1 MYNKTQPTTTQEV
14 FTTKVDQFTY
24 TYNPVT
30 KQVIHNAKSGD
41 KVETNET
48 QINKVLAAYGKA
60 NNFETKVF
68 NKQEYVKVDNKVLNV
83 NTGSRVTQKE
93 ILDLFTTQEVK
104 TKPVV
109 NYETEVYNTLK
120 ALEDAE
126 FNVND
131 VSPETIASE
140 DFSKYPKT
148 LEYLNS
154 GYVVDNT
161 QFNLITQNKN
171 EFEKLLNK
179 TKATDLISLLD
190 ALTELKNVSSIET
203 KIETKELSDTN
214 QDEKLLEDL
223 DNDEFIDKFSLDPT
237 EEDWTSESNECGI

>member
-1 MYNKTQPTTTQEV
+1 MAKLLATGNATLTHTQDKGKWGTEFPKLLMEVREELKGQQPT
-14 FTTKVDQFTY
+14 
-24 TYNPVT
+24 
-30 KQVIHNAKSGD
+30 
-41 KVETNET
+41 
-48 QINKVLAAYGKA
+48 
-60 NNFETKVF
+60 
-68 NKQEYVKVDNKVLNV
+68 
-83 NTGSRVTQKE
+83 
-93 ILDLFTTQEVK
+93 TTQEVK

-214 QDEKLLEDL
+214 QDEKLVKRLKEKIDSLE
-223 DNDEFIDKFSLDPT
+223 KS
-237 EEDWTSESNECGI
+237 EEKSNN

>member
-1 MYNKTQPTTTQEV
+1 MIMTQPEFQEEMNKYKLGESDKTLLSKFYEIIANLINNVASKITNVELKQGKITSEAIGSVVKLIQEKSKPQVQTQPTTTQEI

-148 LEYLNS
+148 LEYLIQ
-154 GYVVDNT
+154 VM
-161 QFNLITQNKN
+161 
-171 EFEKLLNK
+171 
-179 TKATDLISLLD
+179 
-190 ALTELKNVSSIET
+190 
-203 KIETKELSDTN
+203 
-214 QDEKLLEDL
+214 
-223 DNDEFIDKFSLDPT
+223 
-237 EEDWTSESNECGI
+237 